1 MDLGSDAQCQRWF
14 VVERERER
22 ERERKEEGEIE
33 REREAFRFGHD
44 V

>member
-1 MDLGSDAQCQRWF
+1 MDLGSDALCQRWF